1 MGRILLTYAEED
13 LVYVCKNCNT
23 HLTTP
28 NEIVSKVSLS
38 LLVCSYS
45 QLFKE
50 DMGKILHV
58 ILNEQMATPM
68 SIKRSI

>member
-28 NEIVSKVSLS
+28 NEIVSKVRFFS
-38 LLVCSYS
+38 LLLCSYS
-45 QLFKE
+45 QLFNE
-50 DMGKILHV
+50 HAGTIMLV
-58 ILNEQMATPM
+58 ILNE
-68 SIKRSI
+68 